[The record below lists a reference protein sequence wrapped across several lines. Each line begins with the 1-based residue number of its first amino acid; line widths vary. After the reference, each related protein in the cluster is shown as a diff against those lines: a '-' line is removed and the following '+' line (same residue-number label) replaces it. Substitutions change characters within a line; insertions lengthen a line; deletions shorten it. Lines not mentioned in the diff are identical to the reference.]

1 MTLPTILITG
11 CLGQVGWEL
20 QRTLATLGRCV
31 AIDRDELDLTQP
43 DLVREY
49 VRDLKPS
56 LIVNAAAYTAVDLA
70 EQESDLAQKLNADAP
85 RVLAEE
91 AKKLRA
97 PFITYSTDYVFD
109 GTSTTAYKENSVPN
123 PLGEYGRSK
132 LSGDQAVAS
141 VGGAHLIFRTSWV
154 YGARGKNFLLTM
166 LRIAQDRTEIRI
178 VDDQVGAPT
187 WCRTVAEATAQVVAA
202 AALNCEGLYGYLS
215 ERSGVYNMVSAG
227 QTSWF
232 GFAKAIFEQA
242 GKNKSLTLVPIATN
256 EYPTPAARPKN
267 SLLSTDKIRAVFG
280 IQMPDW
286 EQSLSQVIES
296 LNLCF
301 PASQAT

>member
-1 MTLPTILITG
+1 MTSPTILITG

-43 DLVREY
+43 DLVRAY

-70 EQESDLAQKLNADAP
+70 EQESELAQKLNADAP

-97 PFITYSTDYVFD
+97 PFVTYSTDYVFD
-109 GTSTTAYKENSVPN
+109 GTSTTAYTENSAPN
-123 PLGEYGRSK
+123 PLSEYGRSK

-166 LRIAQDRTEIRI
+166 LRLAQDRTEIRI

-187 WCRTVAEATAQVVAA
+187 W
-202 AALNCEGLYGYLS
+202 
-215 ERSGVYNMVSAG
+215 
-227 QTSWF
+227 
-232 GFAKAIFEQA
+232 
-242 GKNKSLTLVPIATN
+242 
-256 EYPTPAARPKN
+256 
-267 SLLSTDKIRAVFG
+267 
-280 IQMPDW
+280 
-286 EQSLSQVIES
+286 
-296 LNLCF
+296 
-301 PASQAT
+301 